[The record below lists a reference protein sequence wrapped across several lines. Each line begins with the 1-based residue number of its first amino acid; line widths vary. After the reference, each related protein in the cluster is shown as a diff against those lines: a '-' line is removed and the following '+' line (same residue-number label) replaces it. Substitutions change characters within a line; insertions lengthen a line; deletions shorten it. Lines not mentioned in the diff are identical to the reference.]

1 MNKLTKIIGY
11 TLSIIAIVAG
21 ILIIGVGLIHFIAF
35 VSGGFYFVI
44 IGVFLIILGLV
55 NIVDVK
61 GDNSNNSNGLN

>member
-11 TLSIIAIVAG
+11 TLSIIAMIAG

-61 GDNSNNSNGLN
+61 GNNSNNSNNLN

>member
-21 ILIIGVGLIHFIAF
+21 VLIIGVGLIHLIAF
-35 VSGGFYFVI
+35 VSGGFYFVT

-55 NIVDVK
+55 NIVDIK
-61 GDNSNNSNGLN
+61 GNNSNNSNGLN